1 MADQPAKAHLREIKL
16 PTEKGK
22 PAQELPHD
30 VTVDFNPETLRV
42 TYTNTIEGKDQRGG
56 PAMQFA
62 AKSTTKLAVELWFD
76 VTTSQTDKDVRKRT
90 EGVNYF
96 MQPKEQKDGKEKK
109 WVPPAVRF
117 HWGSFKFD
125 GVMDSMD
132 ETLEFFSSDGRPL
145 RARVSLS
152 ISSQDIQFQID
163 DDAPGVPPTPGTQP
177 RQQMRQGES
186 VQQAMGRSGRPQDW
200 PSVAAANG
208 IENPRLPRP
217 GQFID
222 AHAGVSLR

>member
-1 MADQPAKAHLREIKL
+1 MAEQPAKAHLREIKL
-16 PTEKGK
+16 PTSQGGE
-22 PAQELPHD
+22 PQELAHD
-30 VTVDFNPETLRV
+30 VVVDFNPETLRV

-56 PAMQFA
+56 PSMQFA
-62 AKSTTKLAVELWFD
+62 AKSSTKLAVELWFD

-90 EGVNYF
+90 QRVNYF
-96 MQPKEQKDGKEKK
+96 MKPQEIKDGKEKK

-125 GVMDSMD
+125 GVMESMD

-152 ISSQDIQFQID
+152 ITSQDIQFQID
-163 DDAPGVPPTPGTQP
+163 DTAPGEQAAPGTQP
-177 RQQMRQGES
+177 RQQLRQGES
-186 VQQAMGRSGRPQDW
+186 VQQAMGRSGRPKDW
-200 PSVAAANG
+200 SSVAAANG
-208 IENPRLPRP
+208 IENPRLPQP

-222 AHAGVSLR
+222 IHAGVTLR